1 MKDSFDKWF
10 FVIHRAWHAFMRERL
25 GELGMEPRL
34 LRFVHHL
41 HDVEGLSQ
49 EDLSVQTGLDKTTVA
64 HAVKRLV
71 NLGYVSRERCAE
83 DRRCYRL
90 CLTPKGK
97 QLARAMIEAMEQWS
111 TGLTVGFGEDE
122 VRALESCLRRMAEN
136 AAMLRERS
144 SR

>member
-10 FVIHRAWHAFMRERL
+10 FVIHRAWRAFMRERL

-41 HDVEGLSQ
+41 YEMEGLRQ
-49 EDLSVQTGLDKTTVA
+49 EDLSVETGLDKTTVA

-71 NLGYVSRERCAE
+71 ILGYVSRERCAD

-90 CLTPKGK
+90 CLTPGGR
-97 QLARAMIEAMEQWS
+97 QLARAIIEAMEQWN
-111 TGLTVGFGEDE
+111 TGLVAGFSEDE
-122 VRALESCLRRMAEN
+122 VRALDSYLQRISRN
-136 AAMLRERS
+136 TAMLREQP